1 MAHKLLLNISPAQT
15 VAGLWQGNGR
25 GGSGG
30 GEFTRCEVFAPDDEG
45 LAAFAV
51 FLKGAGKVLSWVAAD
66 TVEEDYR
73 FDTLPHAGG
82 SDRAALLDRKIRH
95 YYRSTRF
102 VCALHRERTADKR
115 RDDRYLFTALTNP
128 ALIDPWLAELAKADC
143 PVAGVHLAPM
153 LSSGLLARLNIAA
166 PRVLLAIPQRSGLRL
181 TFHKGGEFCTSRLT
195 RPIPA
200 NAADAVQMLQAELI
214 NTRMYLSTLN
224 FDALDEPLPVVF
236 LDHDDTLAPIVPGLN
251 EGGHGTECQVIG
263 RARIVQYL
271 GVSPRLLDVAPE
283 TLYLR
288 QLAEQPPEA
297 NLAPASITAGYRMQ
311 RQQQALYAAAAGIA
325 AVGVLGAGFNLWR
338 SADFNQGTLDAAR
351 RTAAAQSQ
359 YKEITRTF
367 PAAPTT
373 ADNLVKAVDIYQNV
387 VKAARTPRT
396 FMEIVSRAVEPS
408 PEIYLNEIA
417 WVHGGLG
424 VQSAQ
429 TGARTDAPAS
439 AIVATAA
446 IAPPATDSLRQSG
459 SITGELRPFN
469 GDFRAAI
476 AAIQGVA
483 DRLSRDSRVAE
494 VRVAKLPLNVNPEQ
508 SLSGNTRDDAD
519 QSGAAAEFRIAIT
532 LKPNV

>member
-1 MAHKLLLNISPAQT
+1 MAHKLLLSISPGQT
-15 VAGLWQGNGR
+15 VVGLWRGTGR
-25 GGSGG
+25 GG
-30 GEFTRCEVFAPDDEG
+30 GEFTRCEAFTQDDEG
-45 LAAFAV
+45 LDAFAAF
-51 FLKGAGKVLSWVAAD
+51 LKTTGKVLCRVAVD

-82 SDRAALLDRKIRH
+82 SDRASLLDRKIRQ

-102 VCALHRERTADKR
+102 VCALHRERTTDKR

-143 PVAGVHLAPM
+143 AVAGVHLAPM

-166 PRVLLAIPQRSGLRL
+166 PRALLAIPLRSGLRL

-200 NAADAVQMLQAELI
+200 DAAEAAQMLQAELI

-224 FDALDEPLPVVF
+224 FDTLDEPLPVVF
-236 LDHDDTLAPIVPGLN
+236 LDHDDTLAPVIKSLN
-251 EGGHGTECQVIG
+251 EGEGEGGLGAECQVIG

-288 QLAEQPPEA
+288 QLAGKPPEA

-311 RQQQALYAAAAGIA
+311 QRQKTLYAAAAGIA
-325 AVGVLGAGFNLWR
+325 AVGVLGAGANLWR
-338 SADFNQGTLDAAR
+338 SADFNQETLDAAR
-351 RTAAAQSQ
+351 RTTAAQSQ

-387 VKAARTPRT
+387 VKAARTPNT

-408 PEIYLNEIA
+408 PEIYLQEIA
-417 WVHGGLG
+417 WVHGGVG
-424 VQSAQ
+424 AQ
-429 TGARTDAPAS
+429 AGAQGGARAEAPATP
-439 AIVATAA
+439 VAV
-446 IAPPATDSLRQSG
+446 DGLRQSG
-459 SITGELRPFN
+459 SIAGELRPFN

-494 VRVAKLPLNVNPEQ
+494 VTVAKLPLNVNPEQ

>member
-1 MAHKLLLNISPAQT
+1 MAHKLLLNISPGQT
-15 VAGLWQGNGR
+15 VAGLWQSR
-25 GGSGG
+25 RQG
-30 GEFTRCEVFAPDDEG
+30 GEFTRYEVFTPDDEG
-45 LAAFAV
+45 LEAFAAY
-51 FLKGAGKVLSWVAAD
+51 LKGVGKVLSWVAAD

-82 SDRAALLDRKIRH
+82 SDRAALLDRKMRQ

-102 VCALHRERTADKR
+102 VCAVHRERTADKR

-143 PVAGVHLAPM
+143 PVAGVYLAPM
-153 LSSGLLARLNIAA
+153 LSSGLLARLNITA
-166 PRVLLAIPQRSGLRL
+166 PRVLLAIPQRAGLRL
-181 TFHKGGEFCTSRLT
+181 TFHKGGEFCISRLT

-200 NAADAVQMLQAELI
+200 DAAEAAHMLQAELI

-236 LDHDDTLAPIVPGLN
+236 LDHDDTLAPIVTGLN
-251 EGGHGTECQVIG
+251 EGGHGVECQVIG

-297 NLAPASITAGYRMQ
+297 NLAPASITAGYRTQQ
-311 RQQQALYAAAAGIA
+311 RQKTLYTAAAGMA
-325 AVGVLGAGFNLWR
+325 AVGLLGAGFNLWR

-367 PAAPTT
+367 PAAPTS

-424 VQSAQ
+424 VQGAQ
-429 TGARTDAPAS
+429 TGARTDAPTA
-439 AIVATAA
+439 ATASL
-446 IAPPATDSLRQSG
+446 APTVTNGLRQSG

-519 QSGAAAEFRIAIT
+519 QSGAAAEFRIAIS